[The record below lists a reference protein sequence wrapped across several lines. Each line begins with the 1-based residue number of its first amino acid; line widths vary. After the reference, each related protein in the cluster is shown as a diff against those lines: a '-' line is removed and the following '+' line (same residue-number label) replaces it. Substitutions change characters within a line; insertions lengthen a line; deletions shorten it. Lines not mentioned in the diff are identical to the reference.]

1 MKCIVKNGEY
11 KRVDNETADIRVKT
25 QGWSYS
31 NKTDWKKNAR
41 TQVKTEPAKVIDS
54 KGQKTKERRAEKHI
68 NLKNKQRQ

>member
-1 MKCIVKNGEY
+1 MKCIVKDGEY
-11 KRVDNETADIRVKT
+11 KRVDNDTADIRVKS

-41 TQVKTEPAKVIDS
+41 NIAKAPVVATSDN